1 MASSG
6 ESGRA
11 ALLSGVIGGLGGM
24 RVCVGRRFARSD
36 QQLFFSLLF
45 SELESGHVYMVPI
58 VKETSSSSSNGATP
72 PPGMS
77 VHPTPVHPSSV
88 GGLSVSAA
96 NGSTS
101 APSTPIPDK
110 KEASK
115 TLKGFNFKEAK
126 EKMMRKKN
134 KEGGGLSQ
142 AKVAN
147 RKSTSLAVSAED
159 MAMQRRRSSTNG
171 AQMMSSEQ
179 LRPMLG
185 SQENDQMST
194 SAGRLVGGEEAF
206 PGVRQVTL
214 TSGMEVKLE
223 AIKDCMAAG
232 PLSPD
237 VREGD
242 VLLCTRCDQEG
253 NAEVLI
259 RGQAHLVPLTCVQ
272 VVPMDNPTAEQ
283 KMLLAEVARRKSGGG
298 AVTPASRR
306 IATGGRKESVLG
318 NLRSKMRGDKDE
330 SSSGPS
336 SNLNSPKESSPV
348 DEMQDEKLNPSSV
361 FGKPLSAN
369 STPIPG
375 PVRKCVEF
383 FRRNGNIKCE
393 GIFRVPGSSNA
404 VMRIRNRFLALQP
417 AGTDLPDDTNPT
429 VVASALKAF
438 LFELPEPLIPAE
450 HWYALMEVTDD
461 RNFTLADAENL
472 IDAVPSEN
480 VAVLHFLFD
489 FLAEVSEY
497 ASENK
502 MNPANLGMVFGIVL
516 IRPPDNNV
524 SNVGSSMPKEVCTF
538 FVEHVDEIFN
548 GDESA
553 SE

>member
-1 MASSG
+1 MLRCCLVSSVDSLACACAS
-6 ESGRA
+6 
-11 ALLSGVIGGLGGM
+11 VVVVPGLT
-24 RVCVGRRFARSD
+24 SN
-36 QQLFFSLLF
+36 FFSSLPP

-58 VKETSSSSSNGATP
+58 VKETSGSSGNGTTSP
-72 PPGMS
+72 PVMA
-77 VHPTPVHPSSV
+77 VHPTPVHPGSV
-88 GGLSVSAA
+88 AGLSVSPP
-96 NGSTS
+96 NGSAS
-101 APSTPIPDK
+101 APSTPVPDK
-110 KEASK
+110 KDASSK
-115 TLKGFNFKEAK
+115 TLKGFNFKDAK

-134 KEGGGLSQ
+134 KEVGGLSQ
-142 AKVAN
+142 GKVAN

-159 MAMQRRRSSTNG
+159 TAMQRRRSSTNG
-171 AQMMSSEQ
+171 AQMITSD

-259 RGQAHLVPLTCVQ
+259 RGQAHLIPLTCVQ
-272 VVPMDNPTAEQ
+272 LMSIDNPTTEQ
-283 KMLLAEVARRKSGGG
+283 KMLLAEVARRKGSTG

-306 IATGGRKESVLG
+306 IATGGRKESMLG

-404 VMRIRNRFLALQP
+404 VMRIRNRFLASQP
-417 AGTDLPDDTNPT
+417 AGTDIPDDTNPT

-461 RNFTLADAENL
+461 RNFSLADAENL

-480 VAVLHFLFD
+480 AAVLHFLFD